1 MRRHATQSSLVGLG
15 LFLGTILRATTVHAQ
30 WNISMRAMQNPLP
43 VGQCT
48 AIEVVVKDPNGYTPL
63 RPNGSQL
70 DWQDFELTFTAA
82 SPDAFA
88 WSNERHRFLCARA
101 PTAAS
106 ATVIAH
112 YPGSQ
117 LKPNQIVA
125 GVDVTQSV
133 EVAMQGVQAPS
144 TAATVSNMPPPP
156 GYGPPGSVAPGT
168 VATGYGPGSPSSG
181 QGVYQ
186 TGGQGVYQTGVY
198 PTEPAT
204 YPGQQG
210 VVYGPPSAGPSQPT
224 PYGASTNPSLTGP
237 APTFTGQPQMATNTK
252 QFLQKITT
260 HAKLKA
266 REVAAHTV
274 DVTAEA
280 TNEVVDTTLEAGS
293 QVIRSNMQST
303 AGSVGQVGKALVSGG
318 GDPGDSKDVAGDLA
332 RGRVVLRSLRFQA
345 HTAMLDPST
354 GPLIAQLAQAM
365 SANPG
370 QFLIEGHVDKAEA
383 DQAQALSEQRAATVK
398 AALVAA
404 GVSQMQL
411 AAAGYGATRP
421 LGGGGSARIEIARTQ

>member
-1 MRRHATQSSLVGLG
+1 MRRLAIHSSMTVLGPLV
-15 LFLGTILRATTVHAQ
+15 GTILATTAHAQ

-48 AIEVVVKDPNGYTPL
+48 AIEVVVKDPNGYAPL

-88 WSNERHRFLCARA
+88 WSNEKHRFLCARA

-125 GVDVTQSV
+125 GVSVTQSV
-133 EVAMQGVQAPS
+133 EVAMQGVQAPPT
-144 TAATVSNMPPPP
+144 TAAVSDMPTSPP
-156 GYGPPGSVAPGT
+156 GYGPPGNASPGPGA
-168 VATGYGPGSPSSG
+168 ATGYGPGVSSPG
-181 QGVYQ
+181 QGAPQ
-186 TGGQGVYQTGVY
+186 NGVYAADPGS
-198 PTEPAT
+198 

-210 VVYGPPSAGPSQPT
+210 GVYGPAGAVPVQPA
-224 PYGASTNPSLTGP
+224 PYGAATDPNLTGTG
-237 APTFTGQPQMATNTK
+237 PTVAGQPQMATNSK
-252 QFLQKITT
+252 QFIQKVTT

-266 REVAAHTV
+266 REVAAHAV
-274 DVTAEA
+274 DATADA

-293 QVIRSNMQST
+293 QVVRSNMQST
-303 AGSVGQVGKALVSGG
+303 AGSVGEAGKALVTGG
-318 GDPGDSKDVAGDLA
+318 GDPGETKDVAGDLA
-332 RGRVVLRSLRFQA
+332 KGRVVLRSLRFQA

-365 SANPG
+365 LANPG
-370 QFLIEGHVDKAEA
+370 QFLIEGHVDKAEGE
-383 DQAQALSEQRAATVK
+383 QAQALSEQRAAAVK
-398 AALVAA
+398 AALVSA

-421 LGGGGSARIEIARTQ
+421 LGAGSVRIEIARTQ